1 VTTAERRRAL
11 VVSVVV
17 VVLVAWPA
25 IGLVRFGERAPDGFP
40 LSTYPMFGHDPGRI
54 VEVPT
59 VVAVDADGNIRRLP
73 PSVIAHTDQVI
84 QAYVAVSNAINGGEA
99 SAADFC
105 RRAASRVSDPGDV
118 VEVLVARERYDAVR
132 WAAGDREPLARHVYA
147 ECEPGP

>member
-1 VTTAERRRAL
+1 MTTAERRRAL
-11 VVSVVV
+11 AISAVVI
-17 VVLVAWPA
+17 VLVAWPA
-25 IGLVRFGERAPDGFP
+25 IGLLRFGERAPDGFP

-73 PSVIAHTDQVI
+73 PTVIAQTDQVI

-99 SAADFC
+99 SAAEFC
-105 RRAASRVSDPGDV
+105 RRAARRVPNPDQV
-118 VEVLVARERYDAVR
+118 VEVLVARERYDSVQ

-147 ECEPGP
+147 ECEPST